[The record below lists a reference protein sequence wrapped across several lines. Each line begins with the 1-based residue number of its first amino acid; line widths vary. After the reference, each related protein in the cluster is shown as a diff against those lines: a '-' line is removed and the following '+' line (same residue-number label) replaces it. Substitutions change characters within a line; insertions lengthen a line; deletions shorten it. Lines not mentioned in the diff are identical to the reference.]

1 MVEYLH
7 LKGRDIRKAF
17 DTEEYQ
23 ILLVAN
29 KFQTGFDQPL
39 LCGMYVDKRLAGIQA
54 VQTLSRLNRAH
65 PGKDTT
71 YILDFVNDP
80 AEVLASFKPYYQT
93 AELAGVTDPNLVYDL
108 RAKLDA
114 TGYYDD
120 NEIERVVTVEM
131 NPSASQAEL
140 SAALEPVADRLL
152 RRYKAAWE
160 RLKAAHARKDI
171 GAEKEARNEVDALI
185 LFKRNLGS
193 FQRVYSFLSQIF
205 DYGNTAIEKRA
216 IFYRRLLPVLDFGSE
231 REGVDLSK
239 VILTHH
245 KLKDEGKRDLPL
257 GAGAKLKPLTDTGSG
272 EVREKD
278 KVWLAVIIAK
288 VNEIFGSDTT
298 DGDKLAW
305 LNTKKEKLL
314 EKDVLV
320 QQALS
325 NTEEQFAGS
334 PDLQKFFMDALIESY
349 SAQNALDRAALNST
363 SIQADVLRLLLG
375 PAQLWESL
383 RTRGGMPIR
392 DN

>member
-1 MVEYLH
+1 VRH
-7 LKGRDIRKAF
+7 VRG
-17 DTEEYQ
+17 
-23 ILLVAN
+23 
-29 KFQTGFDQPL
+29 
-39 LCGMYVDKRLAGIQA
+39 QA
-54 VQTLSRLNRAH
+54 SCRHPGGADSFRLNRAH

-131 NPSASQAEL
+131 NPTASQAEL

-152 RRYKAAWE
+152 RRYKAAFE
-160 RLKAAHARKDI
+160 RLKAAQAIEDKV
-171 GAEKEARNEVDALI
+171 AEKKARTEVDALI

-216 IFYRRLLPVLDFGSE
+216 IFYRRLLPLLDFGSE

-278 KVWLAVIIAK
+278 KVWLAEIIAK